1 MKKFISLLVV
11 LLLICSA
18 ALTAY
23 AHSGRTDS
31 SGGHKDN
38 KNASGLG
45 SYHYHCGGYPAHLH
59 TNGVC
64 PYAST
69 STSRSSSSS
78 SSSSS
83 KSTVRE
89 ESVVYFRDIAGSS
102 SSQVASSAP
111 VAVEY
116 DTDEAE
122 KHNAEI
128 KEYFQ
133 KFFSN
138 DMIVISIGHLSEKNA
153 SVKVTYQ
160 TELLGFDTAT
170 LVFYDYDKDANT
182 YSKIVSPNYT
192 YVDKTLSF
200 TTASNK
206 GFVIISEKEFA
217 NK

>member
-1 MKKFISLLVV
+1 MNKIAGLLVIV
-11 LLLICSA
+11 LLISA
-18 ALTAY
+18 TTLTAF

-31 SGGHKDN
+31 SGGHRDN
-38 KNASGLG
+38 KNVSGLG
-45 SYHYHCGGYPAHLH
+45 PYHYHCGGYPAHLH
-59 TNGVC
+59 SNGVC

-69 STSRSSSSS
+69 STSSSSSS
-78 SSSSS
+78 SSNSAA
-83 KSTVRE
+83 RE
-89 ESVVYFRDIAGSS
+89 ESVVYFRDAASSS
-102 SSQVASSAP
+102 SSQVESAAP
-111 VAVEY
+111 AVEY
-116 DTDEAE
+116 DAEEAE

-138 DMIVISIGHLSEKNA
+138 DMTVISIGHLSEKNA
-153 SVKVTYQ
+153 SVTIAYKA
-160 TELLGFDTAT
+160 ELPGLDTTA

-182 YSKIVSPNYT
+182 YSKIVNPNYI

-217 NK
+217 KK